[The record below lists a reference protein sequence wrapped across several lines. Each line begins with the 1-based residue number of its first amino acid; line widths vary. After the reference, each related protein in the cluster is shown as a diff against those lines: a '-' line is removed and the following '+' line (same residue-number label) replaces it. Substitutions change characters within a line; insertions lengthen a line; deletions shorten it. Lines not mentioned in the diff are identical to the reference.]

1 LYEKGKGM
9 SIITMKQA
17 LDALNTCD
25 YDYDY
30 EESMYKTYD
39 SKLIDLAIE
48 ALSQAIAEA
57 EKEATLQ
64 EISDIGQEIEQEPV
78 AWVRDLTSPQP
89 HCVTSMKYLSIAD
102 TDAGVK
108 YIPVYAAPPKREWVG
123 LTDEEMSDTYNCHYN
138 DYVSNDIGIVDV
150 IVIARAI
157 EAKLRERNT

>member
-9 SIITMKQA
+9 SIKTMKQA

-64 EISDIGQEIEQEPV
+64 EISDIGQWNTSDMAHRPNGLTIDDDIQEYKKP
-78 AWVRDLTSPQP
+78 WF
-89 HCVTSMKYLSIAD
+89 
-102 TDAGVK
+102 
-108 YIPVYAAPPKREWVG
+108 G
-123 LTDEEMSDTYNCHYN
+123 LTDTEILNIIESDHGKFM
-138 DYVSNDIGIVDV
+138 IIK
-150 IVIARAI
+150 IA
-157 EAKLRERNT
+157 ETKLRERNNG

>member
-1 LYEKGKGM
+1 M
-9 SIITMKQA
+9 SIKTMKQA

-64 EISDIGQEIEQEPV
+64 EISDIGQWNTSDMAHRPNGLTIDDDIQEYKKP
-78 AWVRDLTSPQP
+78 WF
-89 HCVTSMKYLSIAD
+89 
-102 TDAGVK
+102 
-108 YIPVYAAPPKREWVG
+108 G
-123 LTDEEMSDTYNCHYN
+123 LTDTEILNIIESDHGKFM
-138 DYVSNDIGIVDV
+138 IIK
-150 IVIARAI
+150 IA
-157 EAKLRERNT
+157 ETKLRERNNG